1 MSLIGLE
8 LADKY
13 YVFSLKNLQKTEILS
28 TFAVMILL
36 IEFF

>member
-13 YVFSLKNLQKTEILS
+13 YVFFLKNLQKTEILS
-28 TFAVMILL
+28 TFAMMILL
-36 IEFF
+36 EELY